1 VGATPETRYAKTG
14 DVNIAYQVTGG
25 GPVDLLYAGDWA
37 SHLDMDWEVPQSA
50 AFFNRLGS
58 FARLIRMNRRGCGLS
73 DRWTPPTS
81 IEDDVADMV
90 AVLDAVGSFHAF
102 VMGSNEGATRALVFA
117 AAHPNRVLGLVT
129 YAGWTKWSNGDDYEY
144 GNPPE
149 LIDSLIAGVEQ
160 SWGRDFGLQLAAP
173 GMDAEARAR
182 ANRTLRSMLGPGDAA
197 RLLRLTNEIDI
208 RGVLPSISAPTL
220 LLHRRDDRLVPAAQG
235 RYLAQHIADSRFVEL
250 DGAMNAPFFG
260 DADAVLDEIEEFVTG
275 SRPTVPSNRALTSVL
290 FTDMVASTERA
301 TEAGDARW
309 RSVIS
314 EFDRVMGAVVA
325 DFDGRM
331 IKTTGDGLLA
341 TFDGPA
347 RAVRCA
353 VAMGL
358 AARALDLQVRVG
370 VHTGEVE
377 FLEHDLAGIGV
388 HIGARVAATAEAD
401 QVLVTRT
408 VRDLVAGSG
417 IEFDDL
423 GSRVLKGVAE
433 EWQLFS
439 VRRA

>member
-1 VGATPETRYAKTG
+1 VGATPETRYVKSG

-37 SHLDMDWEVPQSA
+37 SHLDMDWEMPQSA
-50 AFFNRLGS
+50 AFLDRLGS
-58 FARLIRMNRRGCGLS
+58 FVRLVRMNRRGCGLS
-73 DRWTPPTS
+73 DRWVPPTS
-81 IEDDVADMV
+81 IEDDVSDMV
-90 AVLDAVGSFHAF
+90 AVLDAVGSFHAV

-117 AAHPNRVLGLVT
+117 AAHPSRVLGLVT
-129 YAGWTKWSNGDDYEY
+129 YAGWSKWSKADDYEY

-173 GMDAEARAR
+173 GIDAEARAR
-182 ANRTLRSMLGPGDAA
+182 ANQSLRSTLGPGDAA
-197 RLLRLTNEIDI
+197 RLLRLTTQIDI
-208 RGVLPSISAPTL
+208 RGVLSSISAPTL
-220 LLHRRDDRLVPAAQG
+220 LLHRKDDRLVPVAQS
-235 RYLAQHIADSRFVEL
+235 RYLAQHIADSRLVEL
-250 DGAMNAPFFG
+250 GGAINAPFFG
-260 DADAVLDEIEEFVTG
+260 DSDVVLDEIEEFVTG
-275 SRPTVPSNRALTSVL
+275 TRPTVSSNRALTTVL

-353 VAMGL
+353 VAMGI
-358 AARALDLQVRVG
+358 AARALGLQVRAG

-377 FLEHDLAGIGV
+377 FLERDLAGISV
-388 HIGARVAATAEAD
+388 HIGARVGAMADAD

-408 VRDLVAGSG
+408 VRDLVVGSG
-417 IEFDDL
+417 IEFDDV
-423 GSRVLKGVAE
+423 GSKVLKGVPE
-433 EWQLFS
+433 EWRLFS
-439 VRRA
+439 VREA

>member
-1 VGATPETRYAKTG
+1 LGATPETRYVKSG

-37 SHLDMDWEVPQSA
+37 GHLDMDWEIPESA
-50 AFFNRLGS
+50 AYFDRLGS
-58 FARLIRMNRRGCGLS
+58 FARLIRMDRRGCGLS
-73 DRWTPPTS
+73 DRWVPPTS
-81 IEDDVADMV
+81 IEDDVSDMV

-117 AAHPNRVLGLVT
+117 AAHPSRVLGLVT
-129 YAGWTKWSNGDDYEY
+129 YAGWARWSNGDDYED

-149 LIDSLIAGVEQ
+149 LIESLIAGVEQ

-173 GMDAEARAR
+173 GIDAEARAR
-182 ANRTLRSMLGPGDAA
+182 ANRSLRSILGPGDAA
-197 RLLRLTNEIDI
+197 RLLRLTTQIDI
-208 RGVLPSISAPTL
+208 RGVLSSISVPTV
-220 LLHRRDDRLVPAAQG
+220 LLHRRDDRLVPVAQS
-235 RYLAQHIADSRFVEL
+235 RYLAQHIADSHIVEL
-250 DGAMNAPFFG
+250 DGVINSPFYG
-260 DADAVLDEIEEFVTG
+260 DADVILDEIEEFVTG
-275 SRPTVPSNRALTSVL
+275 SRPTVSSNRALTTVL
-290 FTDMVASTERA
+290 FTDMVGSTVRA
-301 TEAGDARW
+301 TEVGDARW

-331 IKTTGDGLLA
+331 IKTTGDGSLA

-358 AARALDLQVRVG
+358 AARALTLQIRAG

-388 HIGARVAATAEAD
+388 HIGARVAAMAEAD

-408 VRDLVAGSG
+408 VRDLVVGSR

-423 GSRVLKGVAE
+423 GSKVLKGVAE

-439 VRRA
+439 VRKA